1 MENSSEYKQFLSF
14 INASTREKMDGYKLN
29 IFENIYEWERDELED
44 IIWERFNNES
54 NIELACYLPRL
65 KKYDGIEAL
74 QNKLSECAIPSRES
88 RMIAKVLYNST
99 GKDCYLDIFKENYE
113 KSKENLYIIVTEL
126 YYCKPGKKMFDMLCD
141 IYLNCNEEL
150 AVNSAAW
157 GIFFYIKGIDPNI
170 TLTEKIKY
178 IPIVNMLTECEIT
191 QRMEQFKK
199 LKNGIM

>member
-1 MENSSEYKQFLSF
+1 
-14 INASTREKMDGYKLN
+14 
-29 IFENIYEWERDELED
+29 
-44 IIWERFNNES
+44 
-54 NIELACYLPRL
+54 
-65 KKYDGIEAL
+65 
-74 QNKLSECAIPSRES
+74 
-88 RMIAKVLYNST
+88 MIAKVLYNST

-113 KSKENLYIIVTEL
+113 KLKENLYIIVTEL

-178 IPIVNMLTECEIT
+178 IPIVNMLTECEKT
-191 QRMEQFKK
+191 QRMEQLKK